1 MTLDVVTGEV
11 MPNPRQ
17 PLTPEEAEAR
27 AEWVREMQ
35 RSVLVAGTDYAKVGN
50 ATKPT
55 LLKSGAEMLCLAS
68 ASSFTVRLMD
78 DDDYA
83 QHRGVRYKCEVL
95 HAGTRAAE
103 CEGYAGY
110 DERRFAKGNWRA
122 DWNTLVKMAQKR
134 AFVGA
139 TLLAH
144 AASGLFVADVED
156 DRDEDK
162 TAGHTT
168 ERADPAGSATGA
180 RSGSVPPE
188 PPVGIDGTDAL
199 VARLRALSS
208 SGQSDFR
215 KWRESQKLTL
225 PPMTPDTL
233 AAMVAEVDAIEA
245 RANEERESYYRPGD
259 GSPYD

>member
-1 MTLDVVTGEV
+1 
-11 MPNPRQ
+11 
-17 PLTPEEAEAR
+17 
-27 AEWVREMQ
+27 MQ
-35 RSVLVAGTDYAKVGN
+35 RSVLVSGTDYATIGN

-68 ASSFTVRLMD
+68 ASSFTQTLMD
-78 DDDYA
+78 DDDYR

-95 HAGTRAAE
+95 HAGTRPAE

-168 ERADPAGSATGA
+168 EQPPAAE
-180 RSGSVPPE
+180 PPA
-188 PPVGIDGTDAL
+188 PKPVGIEGSDAL
-199 VARLRALSS
+199 EARLLALP
-208 SGQSDFR
+208 SDDARRSFR
-215 KWRESQKLTL
+215 EWRKSRGLEW
-225 PPMTPDTL
+225 PPTSAEALRLMT
-233 AAMVAEVDAIEA
+233 AEVAVI
-245 RANEERESYYRPGD
+245 EERAREEHESYDAPDPDPKPSRKRDDYEPPI
-259 GSPYD
+259 GSRFD